1 LSHFLE
7 YAVARS
13 LFAVLGSAP
22 PAVCEPVGGA
32 LGRLAY
38 RVGWRRRV
46 VESQLG
52 QAFPNKDGDWV
63 RRTARASFA
72 HVGRETAAVAP
83 IVRRGLDEVRRRLA
97 VFEGREVMEAAVAQ
111 GRGVVVVSAHFGNW
125 EFAGSTLA
133 ASGWPVDAV
142 MQRLGNPHLNRY
154 VEHVR
159 GKLGIGLID
168 RVGAW
173 DRLTDSLAAGRV
185 VAFVADQDARHR
197 GVFVPFFGRPAS
209 THKAPALL
217 ALRTGAPLFVGGAHR
232 IGPRQYHAWIVR
244 LDPVEGLEIKGQ
256 VIDLTRRWLAE
267 VERRV
272 RLFPE
277 QYFWHHKRW
286 KTQPT
291 GTA

>member
-1 LSHFLE
+1 M
-7 YAVARS
+7 
-13 LFAVLGSAP
+13 GSAP
-22 PAVCEPVGGA
+22 PALCEPVGSA
-32 LGRLAY
+32 LGRVAY
-38 RVGWRRRV
+38 RIGWRRGV
-46 VESQLG
+46 VESQLSR
-52 QAFPNKDGDWV
+52 AFPEHDEEWV

-72 HVGRETAAVAP
+72 HVGREAAAVAP
-83 IVRRGLDEVRRRLA
+83 LVRHGLGEVRRRLVA
-97 VFEGREVMEAAVAQ
+97 FEGREDMEAAVAE

-142 MQRLGNPHLNRY
+142 MQKLANEPLSRY
-154 VEHVR
+154 VEDVR
-159 GKLGIGLID
+159 RKLGMGLID

-173 DRLTDSLAAGRV
+173 DRMTESLAAGRV
-185 VAFVADQDARHR
+185 VAFVADQDARHL

-217 ALRTGAPLFVGGAHR
+217 ALRTGTPFFVGGAHR
-232 IGPRQYHAWIVR
+232 IGARRYHAWLVR
-244 LDPVEGLEIKGQ
+244 LIPDERLDLKEQ

>member
-1 LSHFLE
+1 MSHLVE

-13 LFAVLGSAP
+13 VFAVLGSAP
-22 PAVCEPVGGA
+22 PALCEPVGGA

-46 VESQLG
+46 VESQIG
-52 QAFPNKDGDWV
+52 QAFPERDEKWV
-63 RRTARASFA
+63 RRTALASFE
-72 HVGRETAAVAP
+72 HVGRESAAVAP
-83 IVRRGLDEVRRRLA
+83 IVRRGLEEVRRRLV
-97 VFEGREVMEAAVAQ
+97 VFEGREEMEAAVAR
-111 GRGVVVVSAHFGNW
+111 GRGVVVASAHFGNW
-125 EFAGSTLA
+125 EFAGSALA

-142 MQRLGNPHLNRY
+142 MQRLGNRHLNRY
-154 VEHVR
+154 VEHLR
-159 GKLGIGLID
+159 GKLGMGLID

-197 GVFVPFFGRPAS
+197 GVFVPFFGRLAS

-217 ALRTGAPLFVGGAHR
+217 ALRTGAPFFVGGVQR
-232 IGPRQYHAWIVR
+232 IAPMQYHGWLVR
-244 LDPVEGLEIKGQ
+244 LDPAEGLGAKEQ

-277 QYFWHHKRW
+277 QYFWHHRRW
-286 KTQPT
+286 KTRPP

>member
-1 LSHFLE
+1 MSHVFE
-7 YAVARS
+7 YAVARAI
-13 LFAVLGSAP
+13 FAVLGSAP
-22 PAVCEPVGGA
+22 PALCEPVGGA

-46 VESQLG
+46 VESQIS
-52 QAFPNKDGDWV
+52 QAFPEKDEKWV
-63 RRTARASFA
+63 RRTAIASFE
-72 HVGRETAAVAP
+72 HVGRESAAVAP
-83 IVRRGLDEVRRRLA
+83 IVRRGLDEVRRRLV
-97 VFEGREVMEAAVAQ
+97 VFEGREEMEAAVAR
-111 GRGVVVVSAHFGNW
+111 GRGVVVASAHFGNW

-142 MQRLGNPHLNRY
+142 MQRLGNRHLNRY
-154 VEHVR
+154 VEHMR
-159 GKLGIGLID
+159 GKLGMGLID

-173 DRLTDSLAAGRV
+173 DRLTESLAAGRV

-217 ALRTGAPLFVGGAHR
+217 ALRTGAPFFVGGVHR
-232 IGPRQYHAWIVR
+232 IGRQQYHAWLVR
-244 LDPVEGLEIKGQ
+244 LDPVDGLGTREQI
-256 VIDLTRRWLAE
+256 IDLTRRWLAE
-267 VERRV
+267 VELRV

-277 QYFWHHKRW
+277 QYFWHHRRW
-286 KTQPT
+286 KTQPP

>member
-1 LSHFLE
+1 M
-7 YAVARS
+7 ARS
-13 LFAVLGSAP
+13 AFAVLGSAP
-22 PAVCEPVGGA
+22 PALREPIGRS

-46 VESQLG
+46 VESQLA
-52 QAFPNKDGDWV
+52 QAFPDKDEDWV
-63 RRTARASFA
+63 CRTARASFE
-72 HVGRETAAVAP
+72 HVGREAVAVAP
-83 IVRRGLDEVRRRLA
+83 LVRRGLDEVRRRLV
-97 VFEGREVMEAAVAQ
+97 VFEGREAMEDAVAE

-125 EFAGSTLA
+125 EYAGSALA

-142 MQRLGNPHLNRY
+142 MQRLGNPHLSRY
-154 VEHVR
+154 VERVR
-159 GKLGIGLID
+159 RRLGMGLID

-173 DRLTDSLAAGRV
+173 DRLTESLAAGRV
-185 VAFVADQDARHR
+185 VAFVADQDARRR

-209 THKAPALL
+209 THRAPALL
-217 ALRTGAPLFVGGAHR
+217 ALRTGVPFFVGGAHR
-232 IGPRQYHAWIVR
+232 IGPQRYHGWLVR
-244 LDPVEGLEIKGQ
+244 LDPLAGLDIKEQ
-256 VIDLTRRWLAE
+256 VVDLTRRWVAE

-286 KTQPT
+286 KTRPT

>member
-1 LSHFLE
+1 
-7 YAVARS
+7 VARS
-13 LFAVLGSAP
+13 TFAVLGSAP
-22 PAVCEPVGGA
+22 PALCEPVGGI

-38 RVGWRRRV
+38 RIGWRRQV
-46 VESQLG
+46 VESQLS
-52 QAFPNKDGDWV
+52 QAFPDKDEDWV
-63 RRTARASFA
+63 RRTARASFE
-72 HVGRETAAVAP
+72 HVGREAAAVAP
-83 IVRRGLDEVRRRLA
+83 MMRRGLAEVRRRLV
-97 VFEGREVMEAAVAQ
+97 VFEGREAMETAVAQ

-133 ASGWPVDAV
+133 ACGWPVDAV
-142 MQRLGNPHLNRY
+142 MQRLGNPRLNRY
-154 VEHVR
+154 VERVR
-159 GKLGIGLID
+159 GQLGMGLID
-168 RVGAW
+168 REGAW
-173 DRLTDSLAAGRV
+173 ERLTDSLSAGRV
-185 VAFVADQDARHR
+185 VAFVADQDARRR

-217 ALRTGAPLFVGGAHR
+217 ALRTGTPFFVGGAHR
-232 IGPRQYHAWIVR
+232 IGPQQYHGWIVK
-244 LDPVEGLEIKGQ
+244 LDPSEGLDIKEQ

-286 KTQPT
+286 KTRPT

>member
-1 LSHFLE
+1 M
-7 YAVARS
+7 
-13 LFAVLGSAP
+13 FAVLGSAP
-22 PAVCEPVGGA
+22 PALCEPVGGA

-46 VESQLG
+46 VESQIR
-52 QAFPNKDGDWV
+52 QAFPGKDESWV
-63 RRTARASFA
+63 RRTAIASYE
-72 HVGRETAAVAP
+72 HVGRESAAVAP
-83 IVRRGLDEVRRRLA
+83 IVRRGLDEVRRRLV
-97 VFEGREVMEAAVAQ
+97 VFEGREEMEAAVAR
-111 GRGVVVVSAHFGNW
+111 GRGVVVASAHFGNW

-142 MQRLGNPHLNRY
+142 MQRLGNRHLNRY

-159 GKLGIGLID
+159 AKLGMGLID

-173 DRLTDSLAAGRV
+173 DRLTESLAAGRV

-217 ALRTGAPLFVGGAHR
+217 ALRTGAPFFVGGVQR
-232 IGPRQYHAWIVR
+232 IGAQRYHAWLVR
-244 LDPVEGLEIKGQ
+244 LDPIQGLGTKEQ

-286 KTQPT
+286 KTQPP

>member
-1 LSHFLE
+1 LSHVFE
-7 YAVARS
+7 YAVARAI
-13 LFAVLGSAP
+13 FAVLGSAP
-22 PAVCEPVGGA
+22 PALCEPVGGA

-46 VESQLG
+46 VESQIS
-52 QAFPNKDGDWV
+52 QAFPEKDEKWV
-63 RRTARASFA
+63 RRTAIASFE
-72 HVGRETAAVAP
+72 HVGRESAAVAP
-83 IVRRGLDEVRRRLA
+83 IVRRGLDEVRRRLV
-97 VFEGREVMEAAVAQ
+97 VFEGREEMEAAVAR
-111 GRGVVVVSAHFGNW
+111 GRGVVVASAHFGNW

-142 MQRLGNPHLNRY
+142 MQRLGNRHLNRY
-154 VEHVR
+154 VEHMR
-159 GKLGIGLID
+159 GKLGMGLID

-173 DRLTDSLAAGRV
+173 DRLTESLAAGRV

-217 ALRTGAPLFVGGAHR
+217 ALRTGAPFFVGGVHR
-232 IGPRQYHAWIVR
+232 IGRQQYHAWLVR
-244 LDPVEGLEIKGQ
+244 LDPVDGLGTREQI
-256 VIDLTRRWLAE
+256 IDLTRRWLAE
-267 VERRV
+267 VELRV

-277 QYFWHHKRW
+277 QYFWHHRRW
-286 KTQPT
+286 KTQPP